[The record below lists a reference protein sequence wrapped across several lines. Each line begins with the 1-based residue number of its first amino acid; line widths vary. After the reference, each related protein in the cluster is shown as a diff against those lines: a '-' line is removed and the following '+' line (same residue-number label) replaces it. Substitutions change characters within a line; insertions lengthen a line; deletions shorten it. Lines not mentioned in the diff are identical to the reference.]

1 MKKIIF
7 FLFIAVSSIGK
18 SQTVTIGKQIWSS
31 KNLDVEYFR
40 NGDPI
45 PQAKTCEEWKLA
57 SENKKPIWCYY
68 FFDPNNGKLYGKL
81 YNWYA
86 VNDPRGL
93 APIGWHI
100 PEYSEWKQLIDYL
113 GGYYYAGRKMKS
125 SYGWSLGGDGNG
137 TNESGFSG
145 LPGGTVNYDGT
156 FYAKDLGKWWSS
168 TSNRNF
174 DAWICILGLSEGRAS
189 TNYYDKRCG
198 LSVRCIK
205 NH

>member
-113 GGYYYAGRKMKS
+113 GGTQEFKEWAE
-125 SYGWSLGGDGNG
+125 LGTAEDLRAALIAFEKDGLY
-137 TNESGFSG
+137 EHC
-145 LPGGTVNYDGT
+145 V
-156 FYAKDLGKWWSS
+156 
-168 TSNRNF
+168 
-174 DAWICILGLSEGRAS
+174 ILKELLIE
-189 TNYYDKRCG
+189 KQ
-198 LSVRCIK
+198 K
-205 NH
+205 Q